1 VAGIVVLFAQAELY
15 ATMQRR
21 GFQPATMLGL
31 VLGALTLIGA
41 YTRGEAG
48 MLFMV
53 PLSVALCF
61 LWYMGAPAKTRSG
74 SLANIAATMFGVV
87 YIPLLAGYA
96 LVVLTQQH
104 FGRALLLALIGLTFL
119 YDIVAFAVG
128 SIWGSRP
135 LAPTISPKKSWEGLV
150 GGSFVT
156 VLVAW
161 AALPAIDPMNA
172 LKSIAFGLVVIVFA
186 PLGDLAESA
195 LKRDLG
201 VKDMGTIFPGHGG
214 ALDRIDSILFVAPAI
229 FYFLRLV
236 F

>member
-1 VAGIVVLFAQAELY
+1 
-15 ATMQRR
+15 
-21 GFQPATMLGL
+21 
-31 VLGALTLIGA
+31 
-41 YTRGEAG
+41 

-53 PLSVALCF
+53 PLSLALSF
-61 LWYMGAPAKTRSG
+61 LWYMVAPAKTRSG

-119 YDIVAFAVG
+119 YDIIAFLVG

-135 LAPTISPKKSWEGLV
+135 LAPTISPKKSWEGLF
-150 GGSFVT
+150 GASFVT